1 MKLAGSRWVNSGQD
15 GERREAMAPGN
26 RRLPESNLSLVRL
39 RNRTKFR
46 FASLRCSVDRFG
58 DASQRF
64 AFLYTTLT

>member
-1 MKLAGSRWVNSGQD
+1 
-15 GERREAMAPGN
+15 MAPGN
-26 RRLPESNLSLVRL
+26 RRLPEIILSLVRL

-46 FASLRCSVDRFG
+46 FASLRCSADRFG